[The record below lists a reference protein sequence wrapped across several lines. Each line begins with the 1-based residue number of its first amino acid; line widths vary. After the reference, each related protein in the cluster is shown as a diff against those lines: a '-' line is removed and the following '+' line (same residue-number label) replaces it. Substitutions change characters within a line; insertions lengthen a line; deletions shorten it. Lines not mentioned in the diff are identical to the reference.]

1 MKHQGLAAFILML
14 AGAGSTAVVADY
26 TGISTQ
32 RIPVCYN
39 FGCTVQQVVR
49 ITPEEWNEVANW
61 FTPQAENAAQ
71 ERKQIQ
77 HAVGWLEVVAGRY
90 TPIHRDK
97 GQNKISD
104 TFEGQMDCIDES
116 TNTTVFLHL
125 LQNYGLLRFHRVVDR
140 AYRRTLWDQHWA
152 GQIEELDSGHR
163 WVVDSWFQ
171 DFGVLPY
178 IQEAVQWKDIPFFF
192 TSYVDNSPD

>member
-1 MKHQGLAAFILML
+1 MKCNRLSWFTPILACMWSI
-14 AGAGSTAVVADY
+14 AGVADY
-26 TGISTQ
+26 AGISTQ

-39 FGCTVQQVVR
+39 FGCSVQRVVG

-61 FTPQAENAAQ
+61 FTPQAKDAAQ
-71 ERKQIQ
+71 ERKRIQ
-77 HAVGWLEVVAGRY
+77 HAVGWLEVVIGRY

-97 GQNKISD
+97 GQNQFGD

-125 LQNYGLLRFHRVVDR
+125 LENHGLLRFHRVLDR

-152 GQIEELDSGHR
+152 GQVEELDSGQR

-178 IQEAVQWKDIPFFF
+178 LQKAEQWKDIPFFF